1 MPVTERGRVAAQSLR
16 RQAHRQAA
24 TAAVDAAAATPR
36 ADSPAAQAFAAQRV
50 GEPRR
55 TSPKVM
61 RASGARIDSSNPDA
75 VRSLVAGRRSQ
86 QWQALAWG
94 YRDMI
99 GELRY
104 GLQYRARAI
113 SRVRFYV
120 AQIIGDDDEPIPLS
134 LRSDD
139 DAEKRGRITL
149 PPALCAA
156 AEEELAR
163 LPLDAGY
170 QFTGVWSEN
179 FDVAGECYLH
189 GFYDAWS
196 GEEQWKIRSVDEVEF
211 GTDGRTVHLIDETVP
226 GGIGRRV
233 DLSDE
238 GGEELYRLWVP
249 HPRRSHLADSALH
262 AMIGTMEDIC
272 LIGREMRAV
281 MRSRIMAN
289 GVILMP
295 DGMTMMRNTREDGDG
310 DEDDSPFMAEFTEAI
325 NAPIANEGDPGG
337 TVPVVLT
344 GSIEDIKAWRHE
356 RLEREDSEELKDKLE
371 AALGRLGAGLD
382 IPPEILKGMGDA
394 NHWTAWQ
401 IDSSTARHHI
411 EPGVRLMADSLTGAM
426 LRAAL
431 LKRGFP
437 IDQVRQVRVWYDL
450 GSLTENPNRR
460 QDAIDARR
468 EGAIGNASFRKALG
482 FNDGDAPTPQE
493 VIEMVALKAG
503 FDQATA
509 TAILR
514 ALAAND
520 PEQPFEFPAG
530 TEPVQPRALPQGAPP
545 AAPVGPGN
553 EPGSV
558 PSTAPPAIAASGRGS
573 ALTRIIPGQVA
584 YDGLSGTAL
593 ATVPSGQKAAP
604 AEEQYRLALEE
615 SRRLTEVDRTLRDT
629 LLAACDAAMTR
640 ALEVAGARLRGKAT
654 ADPKLSADLR
664 GLNVLVLGQHIGRE
678 RALALNADDD
688 HLLREAFA
696 QLGTLFTKWVLSA
709 IENVVDRVLQLLG
722 LDAES
727 RAGRAAAKRMRD
739 GMGSRVDDGWAR
751 LLDGL
756 RDRASTLLFDGEDD
770 EDLPGELPPGAVPP
784 HLLRTALAI
793 VGGLPETSGG
803 LDEFGRSVTGEPVGG
818 LANGDTVRREME
830 QHGAVELGYLWVY
843 GITLDPRK
851 FDPHWDLEG
860 AKFADWSDPK
870 LETAAVYGGKFAWVG
885 THFRPGDH
893 RGCMC
898 DYVPA
903 YAVPAYAEQVRERLA
918 VPTREMADLI
928 ALAESDDAAGRK
940 GTTAQIMRDQHQQIQ
955 TLQARFLGGK
965 RP

>member
-1 MPVTERGRVAAQSLR
+1 VPVTERGRVAAQ
-16 RQAHRQAA
+16 AYRQAA
-24 TAAVDAAAATPR
+24 TAAAPLPREPAAAA
-36 ADSPAAQAFAAQRV
+36 FAARP

-55 TSPKVM
+55 TAPKVM

-75 VRSLVAGRRSQ
+75 VRSLIAGRRSQ

-113 SRVRFYV
+113 SRVRFFA

-134 LRSDD
+134 LRNDE
-139 DAEKRGRITL
+139 DAEKRARITL

-170 QFTGVWSEN
+170 QFLGVWSEN

-189 GFYDAWS
+189 GFYDEWT

-226 GGIGRRV
+226 GGIGRRI

-295 DGMTMMRNTREDGDG
+295 DGMTMMRNVREDADG
-310 DEDDSPFMAEFTEAI
+310 DEEDSPFMAEFTEAI

-344 GSIEDIKAWRHE
+344 GSIEDIQAWRHE
-356 RLEREDSEELKDKLE
+356 RLEREDSEELNDKL
-371 AALGRLGAGLD
+371 AACLGRLAAGMD

-401 IDSSTARHHI
+401 IDASTARHHI
-411 EPGVRLMADSLTGAM
+411 EPGVRLMADSLTGAL

-437 IDQVRQVRVWYDL
+437 IDQVRQVRTWYDL
-450 GSLTENPNRR
+450 GTLTENPNRR
-460 QDAIDARR
+460 QDALDARR
-468 EGAIGNASFRKALG
+468 EGAIGNASFRRALG

-493 VIEMVALKAG
+493 VVEMVALKAG

-509 TAILR
+509 TALLR
-514 ALAAND
+514 YLVAND
-520 PEQPFEFPAG
+520 PDQPFEFPAVG
-530 TEPVQPRALPQGAPP
+530 EQDAPRQALPS
-545 AAPVGPGN
+545 AAPAPAPAGPADGPGT
-553 EPGSV
+553 V
-558 PSTAPPAIAASGRGS
+558 PSTAPPAIAASAHES
-573 ALTRIIPGQVA
+573 ALMRVTAPQVP
-584 YDGLSGTAL
+584 YLGLSGQAF
-593 ATVPSGQKAAP
+593 ATVPSGRQHQD
-604 AEEQYRLALEE
+604 EEQYRVALDE
-615 SRRLTEVDRTLRDT
+615 SRRLMEVDRTLRDT

-654 ADPKLSADLR
+654 ADAELSASLR
-664 GLNVLVLGQHIGRE
+664 GMSVLVLGQRIGRE

-696 QLGTLFTKWVLSA
+696 QLGTLFAKWVLAA
-709 IENVVDRVLQLLG
+709 IENVVERVLQLLG

-739 GMGSRVDDGWAR
+739 DMSSRVDDGWSR
-751 LLDGL
+751 LHDGL
-756 RDRASTLLFDGEDD
+756 RDRASKLLFDGEDD
-770 EDLPGELPPGAVPP
+770 EELPGEIPPGAVPP
-784 HLLRTALAI
+784 YLLRTALAI

-803 LDEFGRSVTGEPVGG
+803 LDDYGRSVTGEPVGG

-870 LETAAVYGGKFAWVG
+870 LETATVYSGKFAWVG

-898 DYVPA
+898 DFVPA

-928 ALAESDDAAGRK
+928 KLAESDDAAGRT
-940 GTTAQIMRDQHQQIQ
+940 GTTAQIMRDQHEQIQ